1 MSISRLYSSAV
12 NSVVGLRMLKPT
24 LLTKMFR
31 VPLNFL
37 ETSATK
43 ASREVA
49 SATSHTDPVTSKPT
63 ARHCKTAAVTSFAV
77 RAHVW
82 TRAPWRAR
90 DSTMAWLGGGR
101 GGGQWK
107 DTNRVLSQWKA
118 TNCKKKNSDLRG
130 EKKRLEIKA
139 RWHGLAVTPARVC
152 VATSGKP
159 YPKPLVPPVTTAVL
173 PSRRKGVGGDIAAPR
188 SDARRKMAGKTRHAL
203 PESEGL
209 LSVST
214 VKNDFNL
221 IRARSR

>member
-1 MSISRLYSSAV
+1 VSISRLYSSAV

-82 TRAPWRAR
+82 TR
-90 DSTMAWLGGGR
+90 GGG
-101 GGGQWK
+101 GGGGGGEGVSGK
-107 DTNRVLSQWKA
+107 TRTACCQWKA

-159 YPKPLVPPVTTAVL
+159 YPKPFVPPVTTAVL

>member
-82 TRAPWRAR
+82 TNAPWRAR

-107 DTNRVLSQWKA
+107 DTNRVLSVEGHELQ
-118 TNCKKKNSDLRG
+118 KKELG
-130 EKKRLEIKA
+130 
-139 RWHGLAVTPARVC
+139 
-152 VATSGKP
+152 
-159 YPKPLVPPVTTAVL
+159 
-173 PSRRKGVGGDIAAPR
+173 PSRRKEEIRDQGEVARVGGN
-188 SDARRKMAGKTRHAL
+188 T
-203 PESEGL
+203 
-209 LSVST
+209 ST
-214 VKNDFNL
+214 CLCCDERETVP
-221 IRARSR
+221 

>member
-118 TNCKKKNSDLRG
+118 TNCKKNNSDLRG

-159 YPKPLVPPVTTAVL
+159 YPKPFVPPVTTAVL

>member
-1 MSISRLYSSAV
+1 
-12 NSVVGLRMLKPT
+12 
-24 LLTKMFR
+24 
-31 VPLNFL
+31 
-37 ETSATK
+37 
-43 ASREVA
+43 
-49 SATSHTDPVTSKPT
+49 
-63 ARHCKTAAVTSFAV
+63 
-77 RAHVW
+77 
-82 TRAPWRAR
+82 
-90 DSTMAWLGGGR
+90 MAWLGGGR

-159 YPKPLVPPVTTAVL
+159 YPKPFVPPVTTAVL

>member
-107 DTNRVLSQWKA
+107 A

-159 YPKPLVPPVTTAVL
+159 YPKPFVPPVTTAVL

-188 SDARRKMAGKTRHAL
+188 SDARRKMAGKTRHACQRVK
-203 PESEGL
+203 GCFQFQ
-209 LSVST
+209 LSRTTS
-214 VKNDFNL
+214 
-221 IRARSR
+221 I

>member
-90 DSTMAWLGGGR
+90 DSTMAWLGGGAGR
-101 GGGQWK
+101 GSVERHEP
-107 DTNRVLSQWKA
+107 RVESVEGHELQ
-118 TNCKKKNSDLRG
+118 KKELG
-130 EKKRLEIKA
+130 
-139 RWHGLAVTPARVC
+139 
-152 VATSGKP
+152 
-159 YPKPLVPPVTTAVL
+159 
-173 PSRRKGVGGDIAAPR
+173 PSRRKEEIRDQGEVARVGGN
-188 SDARRKMAGKTRHAL
+188 T
-203 PESEGL
+203 
-209 LSVST
+209 ST
-214 VKNDFNL
+214 CLCCDERETVP
-221 IRARSR
+221 

>member
-90 DSTMAWLGGGR
+90 DSTMAWLGGGWGEGSVER
-101 GGGQWK
+101 HEP
-107 DTNRVLSQWKA
+107 RVESVEGHELQ
-118 TNCKKKNSDLRG
+118 KKELG
-130 EKKRLEIKA
+130 
-139 RWHGLAVTPARVC
+139 
-152 VATSGKP
+152 
-159 YPKPLVPPVTTAVL
+159 
-173 PSRRKGVGGDIAAPR
+173 PSRRKEEIRDQGEVARVGGN
-188 SDARRKMAGKTRHAL
+188 T
-203 PESEGL
+203 
-209 LSVST
+209 ST
-214 VKNDFNL
+214 CLCCDERETVP
-221 IRARSR
+221 